1 MPKQVYLVALDG
13 SEWGE
18 RAAMRAVNLAQQTDA
33 KVVLLTVI
41 PWSGFTPMTLEEIA
55 QRPLEKKEEE
65 AAARDKI
72 LKPVADKYADTGV
85 EIETVFNW
93 GHPVEQIHAYAKAN
107 KIQMIFV
114 GRRGRSRIADLV
126 LGSVAN
132 SLAHTVGVP
141 IVLVP

>member
-1 MPKQVYLVALDG
+1 MSKQTYLVALDG

-18 RAAMRAVNLAQQTDA
+18 RAADRAITLAKQTGA
-33 KVVLLTVI
+33 SVSLLTVI
-41 PWSGFTPMTLEEIA
+41 PWSGFTPMTMEEIA
-55 QRPLEKKEEE
+55 QRPLDKKEEE
-65 AAARDKI
+65 ATAQEKI
-72 LKPVADKYADTGV
+72 LKPVLDKHAESGV
-85 EIETVFNW
+85 SLTSVLTW
-93 GHPVEQIHAYAKAN
+93 GHPVEEVHKYAK
-107 KIQMIFV
+107 KEKVHMIFV